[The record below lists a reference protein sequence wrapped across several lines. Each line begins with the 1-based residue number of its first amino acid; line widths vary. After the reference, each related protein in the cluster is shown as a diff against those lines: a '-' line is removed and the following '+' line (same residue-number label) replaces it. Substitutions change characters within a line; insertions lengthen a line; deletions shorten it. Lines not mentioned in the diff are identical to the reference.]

1 MLILSVSQINKYL
14 SFKFKEDKKLCGV
27 MIRGEISNFT
37 AHRSGH
43 FYFTLKDKE
52 SALKAVMF
60 KSNASKLKFMPESG
74 MNVIAM
80 GTVSVFERDGIYQ
93 IYVTDIVPDGAGQVH
108 LATEQLKKKLSEE
121 GIFDESA
128 KRPIPQLPR
137 KIGVVT
143 SGTGAALQDIIN
155 VLSRRYPIGELIIV
169 NALVQGETAPE
180 SIRDALIKA
189 GRLDCDVIIL
199 ARGGGSL
206 EDLAPFNTEIVAY
219 AIYNSSIPV
228 ISAVGH
234 ETDFTIADMAADLRV
249 PTPSAAAEMV
259 SLSKE
264 QLEGNL
270 RYYDEKLR
278 SCINKV
284 LDGYSAKLERLD
296 SRLSGFSPKQKI
308 ETDLQKYENL
318 TKSLK
323 SAYEKIISGKNSRYI
338 SVISKMEALSP
349 VKVLER
355 GYSLVY
361 RDGAVITKSADL
373 HDGDYIEIRMSD
385 GVVRAKILSGTE
397 ED

>member
-52 SALKAVMF
+52 SAIKAVMF
-60 KSNASKLKFMPESG
+60 KSYSSRLKFMPESG
-74 MNVIAM
+74 MNVIVM

-93 IYVTDIVPDGAGQVH
+93 VYVTDIVPDGAGQVH
-108 LATEQLKKKLSEE
+108 LATEQLKKKLAEA
-121 GIFDESA
+121 GVFDESA
-128 KRPIPQLPR
+128 KRPIPQLPQ

-143 SGTGAALQDIIN
+143 SRTGAALQDIIN

-169 NALVQGETAPE
+169 PALVQGETAPE

-206 EDLAPFNTEIVAY
+206 EDLAPFNTEMVAY
-219 AIYNSSIPV
+219 AIYNSSVPV

-259 SLSKE
+259 SVSKE
-264 QLEGNL
+264 QLEANL
-270 RYYDEKLR
+270 RYYNEKLI

-284 LDGYSAKLERLD
+284 FDGYASKLERLSD
-296 SRLSGFSPKQKI
+296 KLAGFSPKQKI
-308 ETDLQKYENL
+308 ETDLQKYDNL

-323 SAYEKIISGKNSRYI
+323 SAYERIISEKNGRYI

-361 RDGAVITKSADL
+361 RDGDVITKSADL

-385 GVVRAKILSGTE
+385 GVVRAKILSDME
-397 ED
+397 EK